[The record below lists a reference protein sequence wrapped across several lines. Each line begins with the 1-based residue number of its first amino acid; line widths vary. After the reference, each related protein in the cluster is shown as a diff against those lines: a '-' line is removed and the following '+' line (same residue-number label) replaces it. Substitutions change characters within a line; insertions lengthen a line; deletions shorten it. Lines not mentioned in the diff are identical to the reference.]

1 MSNLIWRGPKLYFGN
16 RVVGEIV
23 PDEKYPGMWRIVRPD
38 GSLSDMVNR
47 ARAKDACEAAF
58 AGSERRK
65 RGRQSPSEAPRTV
78 SIESRQWQPRAL
90 TKNDRLEV
98 TRRHSPEWQ
107 S

>member
-1 MSNLIWRGPKLYFGN
+1 MSNLIWRGPQLYFGN

-58 AGSERRK
+58 ASSERRK
-65 RGRQSPSEAPRTV
+65 RGRQSQLEPSRTV
-78 SIESRQWQPRAL
+78 SVEKS
-90 TKNDRLEV
+90 DRNLLA
-98 TRRHSPEWQ
+98 PEEEIVA
-107 S
+107 